1 MNSTDNKTDKAPNP
15 SAQGNTSSQNNIPD
29 IQADRILTAIANEY
43 EDDADDVLSLITN
56 SLCDL
61 RHLCDKHQLDFAQLD
76 RLAYQTY
83 RAEKN

>member
-1 MNSTDNKTDKAPNP
+1 MNSTDNKPDRAHNP
-15 SAQGNTSSQNNIPD
+15 SAHDSAIRQDNTPD
-29 IQADRILTAIANEY
+29 IQADRILNAIASEY

-56 SLCDL
+56 TLCDL

-76 RLAYQTY
+76 LLAYQTY

>member
-1 MNSTDNKTDKAPNP
+1 MDSTDSISNKTPNP
-15 SAQGNTSSQNNIPD
+15 STQGSASGQSNTPD
-29 IQADRILTAIANEY
+29 IQADRIFNAIASEY

-56 SLCDL
+56 TLCDL
-61 RHLCDKHQLDFAQLD
+61 RHLCDKHLLDFAKLD